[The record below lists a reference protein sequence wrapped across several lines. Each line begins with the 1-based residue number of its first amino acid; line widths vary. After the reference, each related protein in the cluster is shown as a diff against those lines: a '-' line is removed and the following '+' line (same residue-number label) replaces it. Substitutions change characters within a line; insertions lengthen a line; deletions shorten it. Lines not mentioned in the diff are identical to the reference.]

1 VTPLVGADERAA
13 PNRTL
18 FILALGALAYTLAQ
32 TMIVPALPAIQRE
45 LHTSA
50 ANVTWLLTAFLVSAS
65 IATPI
70 IGRLGDMYGKER
82 LLLFALLLFGAGNL
96 IAAFGHS
103 LGVYIAGRAVQG
115 MGGAI
120 LPLAIGIIRD
130 EFPREKVATGIGTI
144 SAMFGIG
151 GGVGLVISGVLVDN
165 LGIDSIFWLGV
176 IASVAA
182 AVATWRYVPESP
194 VRVQARIDYGG
205 AALLTVT
212 LLALLLGVS
221 EGNSWGWTST
231 RILGLFAA
239 AIVFA
244 VIWAWFELRT
254 EDPLVDLRL
263 MRERAMWTVNLS
275 AFAIGFAMFGSYIL
289 IPQLVQAPT
298 STGYGFGAS
307 VMVSGLYLL
316 PSALLMLF
324 SGPLSGRI
332 STTHGSRR
340 PLMFGTIAAGIAY
353 FSLAALHAQP
363 WEILVGSA
371 ILGLG
376 IGLSFA
382 AMANLVVDAVPQEM
396 TGVASGVNT
405 IVRSIGGAIGGQV
418 AAAILTASA
427 VTSGGLPGESGYT
440 GAFLMSGFG
449 AIIALCAAAAVPR
462 RGPRSIETT
471 VDAETL
477 AAFDEA
483 AVYAG
488 AYGASDTL
496 PPVEA
501 AT

>member
-1 VTPLVGADERAA
+1 MTPPLAHAGADEVRAA

-50 ANVTWLLTAFLVSAS
+50 ADVTWLLTAFLLAAS

-70 IGRLGDMYGKER
+70 VGRLGDMYGKER

-115 MGGAI
+115 AGGAI

-151 GGVGLVISGVLVDN
+151 GGVGLVISGVLVDH

-176 IASVAA
+176 IASVIAA
-182 AVATWRYVPESP
+182 AATWRYVPESP

-205 AALLTVT
+205 AALLTAT

-221 EGNSWGWTST
+221 EGNSWGWTSP

-239 AIVFA
+239 AIVFGA
-244 VIWAWFELRT
+244 IWAWFELRT

-289 IPQLVQAPT
+289 IPQLVQTPT
-298 STGYGFGAS
+298 SSGYGFGAS
-307 VMVSGLYLL
+307 VMVSGIYLL

-324 SGPLSGRI
+324 SGPLSGPDLDEARLAPPADAR
-332 STTHGSRR
+332 HDRRRHRLLQPRRAARAAVGDPRRQRDPRPGHRPLVRRDGEPRRRCGAAGDDRRGERRQHDRALDRRRDRR
-340 PLMFGTIAAGIAY
+340 PGRRRD
-353 FSLAALHAQP
+353 P
-363 WEILVGSA
+363 
-371 ILGLG
+371 
-376 IGLSFA
+376 
-382 AMANLVVDAVPQEM
+382 DR
-396 TGVASGVNT
+396 
-405 IVRSIGGAIGGQV
+405 VRSR
-418 AAAILTASA
+418 
-427 VTSGGLPGESGYT
+427 PP
-440 GAFLMSGFG
+440 AFP
-449 AIIALCAAAAVPR
+449 AR
-462 RGPRSIETT
+462 
-471 VDAETL
+471 
-477 AAFDEA
+477 
-483 AVYAG
+483 
-488 AYGASDTL
+488 
-496 PPVEA
+496 A
-501 AT
+501 ATPAPS